1 MNQDTIIQV
10 MKFMRDTCKSIET
23 CRKCMFRI
31 KNVDGEAGCVECGLA
46 EIPSSWNLNDPRTWK
61 AFKE

>member
-1 MNQDTIIQV
+1 
-10 MKFMRDTCKSIET
+10 
-23 CRKCMFRI
+23 MFRI